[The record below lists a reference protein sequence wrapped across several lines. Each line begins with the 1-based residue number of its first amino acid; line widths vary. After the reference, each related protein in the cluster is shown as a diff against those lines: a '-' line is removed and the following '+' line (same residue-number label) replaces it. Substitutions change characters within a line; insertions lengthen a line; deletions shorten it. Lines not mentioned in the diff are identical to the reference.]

1 MELIAQY
8 GHIWLVVL
16 PLVFLGAVVDSIAG
30 GGGLIS
36 LPAYMMV
43 LPPHIAAATN
53 KFAASFGTLTSLVR
67 FLKSGKVHLKV
78 SLIAALGALIG
89 APIGAQIQL
98 FLPEAWL
105 NWILLALL
113 PCVASGKVH
122 LKVSLIAALGALIGA
137 PIGAQIQLFL
147 PEAWLNWILLA
158 LLPCVAF
165 FLMIRRDFGTDDGQ
179 TDFTCTVQAAL
190 QAFGIGLLIGGYDGL
205 IGPGTGTFLILAFCS
220 VMKFP
225 LLLASGSA
233 KVVNF
238 ASNISALVVY
248 LLHGQVLFAVGI
260 PALLSAIVG
269 YQVGAHMAL
278 RGGAKVVRGLIFV
291 VLGILLLK
299 TGYTVLMPA
308 A

>member
-53 KFAASFGTLTSLVR
+53 KFAASFGTLSSLVR

-89 APIGAQIQL
+89 SPIGAQIQL

-105 NWILLALL
+105 NWL
-113 PCVASGKVH
+113 
-122 LKVSLIAALGALIGA
+122 
-137 PIGAQIQLFL
+137 
-147 PEAWLNWILLA
+147 LLA

-165 FLMIRRDFGTDDGQ
+165 FLMIRRDFGADDGK
-179 TDFTCTVQAAL
+179 TDFTCTTKAAM
-190 QAFGIGLLIGGYDGL
+190 QAFGIGLLIG
-205 IGPGTGTFLILAFCS
+205 
-220 VMKFP
+220 
-225 LLLASGSA
+225 GSA

-238 ASNISALVVY
+238 ASNIAALVVY
-248 LLHGQVLFAVGI
+248 LLHGQVMFAVGI
-260 PALLSAIVG
+260 PAMLCAILG

-278 RGGAKVVRGLIFV
+278 RGGARVVRGLIFV
-291 VLGILLLK
+291 VLGILLVK
-299 TGYTVLMPA
+299 TGYTMLLPA
-308 A
+308 V

>member
-67 FLKSGKVHLKV
+67 FLK
-78 SLIAALGALIG
+78 
-89 APIGAQIQL
+89 
-98 FLPEAWL
+98 
-105 NWILLALL
+105 
-113 PCVASGKVH
+113 SGKVH

>member
-1 MELIAQY
+1 MEFLEQY
-8 GHIWLVVL
+8 GQVWLVVL

-53 KFAASFGTLTSLVR
+53 KFAASFGTLSSLVR
-67 FLKSGKVHLKV
+67 FLRSGKVHLKV
-78 SLIAALGALIG
+78 SLIAAAGALIG
-89 APIGAQIQL
+89 SPIGAQIQL
-98 FLPEAWL
+98 FIPAVWL
-105 NWILLALL
+105 NRILLVAL
-113 PCVASGKVH
+113 PC
-122 LKVSLIAALGALIGA
+122 IAIFLVVRRDLGADDGEADFIFTTKT
-137 PIGAQIQLFL
+137 GAQTFL
-147 PEAWLNWILLA
+147 
-158 LLPCVAF
+158 
-165 FLMIRRDFGTDDGQ
+165 
-179 TDFTCTVQAAL
+179 
-190 QAFGIGLLIGGYDGL
+190 IGLLIGGYDGL

-220 VMKFP
+220 ILHFP

-248 LLHGQVLFAVGI
+248 VMHGQVLFAVGI
-260 PALLSAIVG
+260 PAMLCAILG

-278 RGGAKVVRGLIFV
+278 RGGGKVVRVLIFV
-291 VLGILLLK
+291 VLGILLVK
-299 TGYTVLMPA
+299 TGYTVFMPA

>member
-1 MELIAQY
+1 MELIQQY

-53 KFAASFGTLTSLVR
+53 KFAASFGTLSSLVR

-78 SLIAALGALIG
+78 SLIAAVGALIG
-89 APIGAQIQL
+89 SPIGAQIQL
-98 FLPEAWL
+98 FLPAVWL
-105 NWILLALL
+105 NRLLLVFL
-113 PCVASGKVH
+113 PCVAVF
-122 LKVSLIAALGALIGA
+122 LMVRRDLGA
-137 PIGAQIQLFL
+137 
-147 PEAWLNWILLA
+147 
-158 LLPCVAF
+158 
-165 FLMIRRDFGTDDGQ
+165 DDGQ
-179 TDFTCTVQAAL
+179 TDFTCTTKAAV

-220 VMKFP
+220 FMNFP

-260 PALLSAIVG
+260 PAMLCAIVG

-278 RGGAKVVRGLIFV
+278 RGGAKVVRVLIFV
-291 VLGILLLK
+291 VLCILLVK
-299 TGYTVLMPA
+299 TGYTVLIPA